1 MDVLFE
7 DDLLKVTFEPG
18 SSGLAVISFT
28 GISFGSIAVGEFKST
43 LTRSGLDNDIYYVFD
58 KQRKWYNGPHAE
70 TLVTV
75 LNGAIASR
83 GNEAVFTLGNSM
95 GGTGALA
102 FAGEIERCVRHCPSV
117 RRHRSTRASPPSKFD
132 GPTTGAEIDQWTM
145 PDALPRVS
153 RDREYYVFYGADNA
167 LDMQHAARFVA
178 LNEPNIH
185 VFVVPECGHDVAL
198 KLKKLGFLRPV
209 TKMLMRPIAPSLDE
223 LLATMPGVG
232 LLRT

>member
-1 MDVLFE
+1 
-7 DDLLKVTFEPG
+7 
-18 SSGLAVISFT
+18 
-28 GISFGSIAVGEFKST
+28 
-43 LTRSGLDNDIYYVFD
+43 
-58 KQRKWYNGPHAE
+58 
-70 TLVTV
+70 
-75 LNGAIASR
+75 
-83 GNEAVFTLGNSM
+83 
-95 GGTGALA
+95 
-102 FAGEIERCVRHCPSV
+102 
-117 RRHRSTRASPPSKFD
+117 
-132 GPTTGAEIDQWTM
+132 M

-153 RDREYYVFYGADNA
+153 RDREYYVFYGADNP
-167 LDMQHAARFVA
+167 LDMRHAARFVA